1 MGYDI
6 SPYAYCENNPLSL
19 IDPDGKGPLGGAL
32 LGAGLDIGIQIASN
46 LIKALCDSKL
56 ILCYIEEGQSY
67 GTI

>member
-46 LIKALCDSKL
+46 LITMR
-56 ILCYIEEGQSY
+56 EE
-67 GTI
+67 